1 MLTISY
7 PRCHF
12 SCIAIYCQDI
22 MLSEKLFSYFSY
34 YESCLLCRATFLYCL
49 FIFAWPWQSHFHTS
63 SKSKWRE
70 IKIHHV
76 SVTALAVSVFCFVCL
91 LRKMVHFCKYL
102 NSYSR
107 CSFDFTAGFLVTCAE
122 GTAGRP
128 CMSARRS
135 FSPTCSQLLQVWFRF
150 NLKWFLNKSSDSVAK
165 RFKNIT
171 LFFFLP
177 VV

>member
-1 MLTISY
+1 MYWLWRDWEFQENWKWDFFDWLWDADYILPSMSFFMHCHIL
-7 PRCHF
+7 PRHNVKWE
-12 SCIAIYCQDI
+12 II
-22 MLSEKLFSYFSY
+22 FSY
-34 YESCLLCRATFLYCL
+34 YESCVLCRATFLYYL

-76 SVTALAVSVFCFVCL
+76 SVTALAVSVFCFMCL

-122 GTAGRP
+122 GTVGRP
-128 CMSARRS
+128 CMSKRRS
-135 FSPTCSQLLQVWFRF
+135 FSPTCSQLLEVWFRF
-150 NLKWFLNKSSDSVAK
+150 NLKWF
-165 RFKNIT
+165 
-171 LFFFLP
+171 
-177 VV
+177 